1 MRIEFTR
8 NKWWLA
14 AAALLLI
21 AASVG
26 FRGVSV
32 SAQRSKRTATA
43 FLGPV
48 GVTSGQ
54 SARVCFF
61 NPSPDRF
68 RVSFT
73 IIDNSMPAL
82 TLLSEQIIA
91 EPRSITCPASVTVEC
106 EAAAVVSVTAPGGGG
121 ARIPGSASLQVSNL
135 ADGKTQSIL
144 SAASFDPDNDP
155 VTY

>member
-8 NKWWLA
+8 NTWWLA

-54 SARVCFF
+54 SVRVCFF

-73 IIDNSMPAL
+73 VIDNSMPAL
-82 TLLSEQIIA
+82 TLLSEQVIA
-91 EPRSITCPASVTVEC
+91 EPRSSTCPASVTVEC
-106 EAAAVVSVTAPGGGG
+106 EAAAVVSVTAPGGG
-121 ARIPGSASLQVSNL
+121 ARIPGSASLQISNL

-144 SAASFDPDNDP
+144 SASSFDPDNDP
-155 VTY
+155 IN